1 MSFIRT
7 STQGFKG
14 GLPNAVPEGSRS
26 ASFVTPASRSQGHA
40 VIYGQV
46 IAVGGLM
53 RQPNYQELKKR
64 REAAKKKVK
73 QEKLAKRHGSE
84 LPESTPKDPP

>member
-1 MSFIRT
+1 
-7 STQGFKG
+7 
-14 GLPNAVPEGSRS
+14 
-26 ASFVTPASRSQGHA
+26 
-40 VIYGQV
+40 
-46 IAVGGLM
+46 M

-64 REAAKKKVK
+64 REAAKKKAK